1 MKKDDLKE
9 NETEINTE
17 EKKEH
22 NVDLSNESED
32 NTNNELQDL
41 IEGHEEKIDSEDNSR
56 PSFGTEVFANLLD
69 QLVILASSSLILLI
83 ADLVMRM
90 FGYQFIREA
99 GVLVTVVMCVYFVIN
114 CFYTQLM
121 ERTKPA
127 YVKPICS
134 LILLYIIL

>member
-22 NVDLSNESED
+22 NVDLSNDSED

-121 ERTKPA
+121 ERTKLKNTIA
-127 YVKPICS
+127 KR
-134 LILLYIIL
+134 ILNL

>member
-114 CFYTQLM
+114 CFYTQQM
-121 ERTKPA
+121 ERTKLKNTIA
-127 YVKPICS
+127 KR
-134 LILLYIIL
+134 ILNL

>member
-114 CFYTQLM
+114 CFYKQLM
-121 ERTKPA
+121 ERTKLKNTIA
-127 YVKPICS
+127 KR
-134 LILLYIIL
+134 ILNL

>member
-121 ERTKPA
+121 ERTKLKNTIA
-127 YVKPICS
+127 KR
-134 LILLYIIL
+134 ILNL